1 MVVDRRKFYEPKEIF
16 SELKEKVSK
25 LREIGEKID
34 FITFVPDGEPTLD
47 INLGEEIRMF
57 KTFNIP
63 IAVITNSSLL
73 SLESVRKD
81 LSQADLVSLKVDA
94 VNNLTFK
101 KINRPYH
108 LLDIN
113 LIFDGIVEFSKSFKG
128 KIITETMLVEGINDT
143 AEELKGIASF
153 LSNIDPHKA
162 YISIPT
168 RPPAEKWVKPPKE
181 EVLNMA
187 YQVFSENI
195 KSVEMLITK
204 EEGEFTI
211 VEDLQEDLLSIV
223 SVHPIREEEIKKMLI
238 EKGSNFSLV
247 DDLVKKDL
255 IKKVEYNNE
264 TFYIRKLNWYN
275 YLRHL
280 QRH

>member
-1 MVVDRRKFYEPKEIF
+1 MERKQFYELRLIF
-16 SELKEKVSK
+16 NELKEKVSK

-57 KTFNIP
+57 KTFDIP

-73 SLESVRKD
+73 FLESVRKD

-101 KINRPYH
+101 KINRPHH

-113 LIFDGIVEFSKSFKG
+113 LILDGIIEFSKFFTG
-128 KIITETMLVEGINDT
+128 KILTETMLVEGINDSI
-143 AEELKGIASF
+143 EELQGIAF
-153 LSNIDPHKA
+153 FISNIAPHKA

-187 YQVFSENI
+187 YQVFSEKI

-211 VEDLQEDLLSIV
+211 SGDLQEDLLSIV
-223 SVHPIREEEIKKMLI
+223 SVHPIREEEINKMLI
-238 EKGSNFSLV
+238 EKGSNFSLI
-247 DDLVKKDL
+247 DDLIKRGL

-264 TFYIRKLNWYN
+264 NFYIRKLN
-275 YLRHL
+275 
-280 QRH
+280 

>member
-94 VNNLTFK
+94 VNDLTFK